1 MGQKVNPIGLR
12 MGVTLNWRSRWFVRG
27 RKFADNIKE
36 DYLLRDYIKKKLKG
50 AGVSKIEIERTA
62 SHVKLII
69 YTSRPGVVI
78 GKKGVGIDLL
88 TEDIQK
94 QTPNKVLVDVHEV
107 RKPDIEAQLVAE
119 NIALQLEKRVS
130 WRRAVKKAMA
140 GAIRRGVRGVKV
152 RVAGRL
158 DGAEIARSE
167 WYNEKRIPLHTLRA
181 NIDYGTATAFTT
193 YGTTGVKVWIYHG
206 DILKRKEVKTSVD
219 SRPHAS
225 VEKVHQEGGSCL
237 ALKR

>member
-1 MGQKVNPIGLR
+1 MGQKVHPTGLR
-12 MGVTLNWRSRWFVRG
+12 VGVILNWRSRWFVRG
-27 RKFADNIKE
+27 RQFADNIKE
-36 DYLLRDYIKKKLKG
+36 DHQLRAYIKKKLKG
-50 AGVSKIEIERTA
+50 AGVSKIEIERT
-62 SHVKLII
+62 SNHVKLVI

-78 GKKGVGIDLL
+78 GKKGVGIDAL
-88 TEDIQK
+88 TEDVQK
-94 QTPNKVLVDVHEV
+94 QTPNKVILDIHEV

-130 WRRAVKKAMA
+130 WRRAVKKAIA
-140 GAIRRGVRGVKV
+140 GAVRRGVRGIKV

-167 WYNEKRIPLHTLRA
+167 WYNEKQVPLHTLRA

-206 DILKRKEVKTSVD
+206 DVYKRREVKTEVNFAQS
-219 SRPHAS
+219 
-225 VEKVHQEGGSCL
+225 
-237 ALKR
+237 